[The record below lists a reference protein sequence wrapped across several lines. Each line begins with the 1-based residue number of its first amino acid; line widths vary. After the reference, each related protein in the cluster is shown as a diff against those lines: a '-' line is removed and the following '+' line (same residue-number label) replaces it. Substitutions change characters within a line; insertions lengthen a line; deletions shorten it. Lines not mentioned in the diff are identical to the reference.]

1 MSRWIDWYKVL
12 QVQHF
17 ADKEVIKAAYKKLC
31 TKYHPD
37 CAATDDGGEMIRK
50 LNRAYGVLGNDEHR
64 KAYDKEW
71 HRNTKPSNSDM
82 RKKSCIPCDSAEAK
96 KVMSHYFTC
105 LASNLYED
113 AYALL
118 CDSDKKNVPYEH
130 FVKWQRSVTSI
141 YLLRDFK
148 VTDSKRYIDFLRDGY
163 TPCTAERVTL
173 AIHEEN
179 LSTSADSKYTLYK
192 FVLYENEQWRIYLG
206 YRDVLSLSEEVLQQ
220 AS

>member
-1 MSRWIDWYKVL
+1 MDWYKVL
-12 QVQHF
+12 HVQHF

-31 TKYHPD
+31 IKYHPD

-50 LNRAYGVLGNDEHR
+50 LNRAYAVLGNDGHR

-71 HRNTKPSNSDM
+71 HIKTKPSINDM
-82 RKKSCIPCDSAEAK
+82 PKEGQLPCDSAEAK

-105 LASNLYED
+105 LAGKLYDD

-118 CDSDKKNVPYEH
+118 SESDKKNVPYEH
-130 FVKWQRSVTSI
+130 FVKWQHSVTSI
-141 YLLRDFK
+141 YQLRDFK
-148 VTDSKRYIDFLRDGY
+148 VTQSKRYDNFLRDGS
-163 TPCTAERVTL
+163 TPCTAERVTV

-179 LSTSADSKYTLYK
+179 LSTSADSNYTLYK
-192 FVLYENEQWRIYLG
+192 FVVHENKQWRIYLG
-206 YRDVLSLSEEVLQQ
+206 YRDVLSLSEKVLQQ